1 MLSLQIFKGLLFTKK
16 VLEYMLVACQAQNP
30 ILNSSLPRSDYW
42 MSRICIRRYFHLTIL
57 IYMNIY
63 VVANFRGKMGEP
75 DTDSKHYK
83 AGWGGLVVNVLLV
96 RICFACNARQVA
108 RWSWEI

>member
-1 MLSLQIFKGLLFTKK
+1 
-16 VLEYMLVACQAQNP
+16 
-30 ILNSSLPRSDYW
+30 
-42 MSRICIRRYFHLTIL
+42 
-57 IYMNIY
+57 MNI

-96 RICFACNARQVA
+96 CICFACNARQVA
-108 RWSWEI
+108 CWSWEI